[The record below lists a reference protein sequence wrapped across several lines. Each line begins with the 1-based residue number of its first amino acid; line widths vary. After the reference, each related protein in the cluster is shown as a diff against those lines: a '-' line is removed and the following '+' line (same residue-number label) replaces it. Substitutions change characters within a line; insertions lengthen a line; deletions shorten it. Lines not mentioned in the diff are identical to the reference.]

1 MGWGISQSSVG
12 LIGAQ
17 EPESEKLPRYFSE
30 RGFAVHRWAT
40 LVGAA
45 SLVGVK
51 SALVL
56 FADAFEPGAILA
68 WVRPVTKG
76 APDRLVIVLT
86 ASPAS
91 FTGPTALR
99 GTNVALL
106 VRPVLAWQLVDVIR
120 NHVAQHVAG
129 RA

>member
-1 MGWGISQSSVG
+1 MGWSAGQSSVG

-17 EPESEKLPRYFSE
+17 EPETGKLPLFFSE
-30 RGFAVHRWAT
+30 RGFVVHRWPG
-40 LVGAA
+40 LVPAS

-51 SALVL
+51 TAIVL
-56 FADAFEPGAILA
+56 FADAFEPEAIAA
-68 WVRPVTKG
+68 WLPQVTKA
-76 APDRLVIVLT
+76 APSRLVVVLT
-86 ASPAS
+86 APAR

-99 GTNVALL
+99 GENVMLL

-120 NHVAQHVAG
+120 NHLQRKVKG